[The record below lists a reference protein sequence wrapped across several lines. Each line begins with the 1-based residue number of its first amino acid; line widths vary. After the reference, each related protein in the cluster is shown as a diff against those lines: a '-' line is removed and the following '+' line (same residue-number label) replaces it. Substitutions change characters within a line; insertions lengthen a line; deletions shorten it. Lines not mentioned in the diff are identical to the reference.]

1 MAQIRKRTVAKT
13 TIEPPTRKEEKT
25 TKKNY
30 RPYKQLIVIK

>member
-1 MAQIRKRTVAKT
+1 MAQTRKRTVAKT

-25 TKKNY
+25 TKNY